1 MKKRITKVTTK
12 RGDDGTTMMAD
23 GSRVSKSDT
32 LINVIG
38 ELDELNSWI
47 GLLSTADVMQ
57 EEKDF
62 LFEIQNTLFDI
73 GGRLSI
79 KSNLPIKKNKIEELE
94 TKIQNI
100 NENLPDLENFILPG
114 GSKESSL
121 IHITRSVCRRT
132 ERSMTRVYEAA
143 FFEKNN
149 LVYLNRLSDFL
160 FVLARQVNIKL
171 GEKEFLWSQEEL

>member
-47 GLLSTADVMQ
+47 GLLSTTDVMQ
-57 EEKDF
+57 KEKDF
-62 LFEIQNTLFDI
+62 LLEIQTTLFDL

-100 NENLPDLENFILPG
+100 NENLTDLENFILPG
-114 GSKESSL
+114 GSQESSF

-132 ERSMTRVYEAA
+132 ERSMTRAYEAA
-143 FFEKNN
+143 LFEKNN

-160 FVLARQVNIKL
+160 FVLARKVNIEL
-171 GEKEFLWSQEEL
+171 GEKELLWSQEEL